1 MNSLVS
7 IGPLKDRLGGAAI
20 EGARPVS
27 AMGEP
32 ERESAGRLLLKAV
45 GLGVSLVGLAAG
57 VMALTAFLHEGWL

>member
-1 MNSLVS
+1 MNSLAHMSKLHRGYGVA
-7 IGPLKDRLGGAAI
+7 LER
-20 EGARPVS
+20 ARPVS

-57 VMALTAFLHEGWL
+57 VMLAVALVHEGFPT